1 MHVKF
6 TISPTLNSEGG
17 VQSIRTPMLMLTKIQ
32 GMGLGAGPKAIDAHC
47 DGLLSQALEQHGFRA
62 ELAEAVTVELGS
74 ASPQQYLVMMG
85 LGSVQNF
92 NPCGL
97 HDVIEAAVDQALSKG
112 CNKLTVPVVANRLT
126 ALNINLRGTAHIV
139 RQSVERKLGAIESDQ
154 TFEVEFVCTA
164 QAKRH
169 IQQGLDVV
177 CQHRK
182 DRCCKGDKD

>member
-1 MHVKF
+1 MQVKF

-32 GMGLGAGPKAIDAHC
+32 GMGWGAGPKAIDASC
-47 DGLLSQALEQHGFRA
+47 DGLVMRTLDQQGFRA
-62 ELAEAVTVELGS
+62 DLAEAITIALGPD
-74 ASPQQYLVMMG
+74 SPQQYLVLMG
-85 LGSVQNF
+85 LGTVQNF

-97 HDVIEAAVDQALSKG
+97 GDVIDKAVDEALQKG
-112 CNKLTVPVVANRLT
+112 CFKLTVPIVAHRLT

-139 RQSVERKLGAIESDQ
+139 RRSVERKLAEVESDQ
-154 TFEVEFVCTA
+154 QFEIEFVCTA

-177 CQHRK
+177 CQHRRE
-182 DRCCKGDKD
+182 RCCKGDKD